1 MPKLALG
8 TVQFGLDYGINNI
21 SGKLSLLEAK
31 KLLLSAEK
39 ANIDLLDTAIS
50 YGNSENILG
59 KVGVSN
65 FDIVTKLPHLPKI
78 CDDINF
84 WVEAQ
89 LSKSLKKL
97 DLKSAYGLLIHNPA
111 DLFGGYGKDLVRA
124 LQLIKSKGIV
134 KKIGISIYNPS
145 DLNKLL
151 SIMNFDLIQ
160 APLNIIDRRLE
171 KSGWLSRLYQEG
183 IEIHTRSTFLQG
195 LLLMKKKEI
204 PKKFKKWSHLL
215 DKWFNEIDKNNST
228 ALKECLSYPLSLSKI
243 SRIIVGVDNNN
254 HLIEIIDSINKVD
267 FEKDWSFMSNDDE
280 MLINPINWDKI

>member
-8 TVQFGLDYGINNI
+8 TVQFGLEYGINNS
-21 SGKLSLLEAK
+21 SGKLSLLEGK

-39 ANIDLLDTAIS
+39 ANIDLIDTAIS

-59 KVGVSN
+59 QIGVNN
-65 FDIVTKLPHLPKI
+65 FDIVTKLPPLPKI

-89 LSKSLKKL
+89 ILKSLKNL
-97 DLKSAYGLLIHNPA
+97 GLKSIYGLLIHNPK
-111 DLFGGYGKDLVRA
+111 DLFGNSGKDLVRA

-134 KKIGISIYNPS
+134 KKIGISIYDPS
-145 DLNKLL
+145 EINKAL
-151 SIMNFDLIQ
+151 SLMTFDLVQ

-204 PKKFKKWSHLL
+204 PKKFKKWSYLL
-215 DKWFNEIDKNNST
+215 DKWFNELNKNNTT

-267 FEKDWSFMSNDDE
+267 FEIDWSFMSNDDE
-280 MLINPINWDKI
+280 MLINPKNWKKI